1 MFRQS
6 QKSQNLAFI
15 LLILFKFLVS
25 TLQCAETLILYLSCF
40 AHENMFKTPSKV
52 AYFNKIAE
60 SFSTAKDGLVCPDI
74 WKLT

>member
-1 MFRQS
+1 MFRQCDPKKPKFS
-6 QKSQNLAFI
+6 PFFHFF
-15 LLILFKFLVS
+15 LFKFLVS
-25 TLQCAETLILYLSCF
+25 TLQCAETLILYLF
-40 AHENMFKTPSKV
+40 AQKVKTPSKV